1 MKKKIKFLIYFCL
14 TFIDLF
20 IKIFFIKDKKKF
32 IFFINT
38 EGGFGPSITRSHLLN
53 LHYEEKWILLFG
65 TKAKKHNKKLSKIFN
80 NRLKFFFCGD
90 FNQPENIVNFEKR
103 ISKVFFFIFN
113 IKIKSL
119 NLFIKDLKIDHVGKF
134 GDQALKII
142 NENKTFLFETG
153 FFFKKENPSNFYKE
167 NFFQKNFDKIFHRY
181 RSKNKGKINFF
192 LRGKGKKY
200 PNKRFIDGI
209 RDSRDID
216 DYKPTLEYLVDSDY
230 QIFITGEVT
239 NIPDWIKKFGNSVV
253 YLSKTDLGLDDYNL
267 YVMSNINYFIGG
279 SSGPPLFNCINNCKT
294 LLLETN
300 HIGISYWNSVVSY
313 PKIKVEKLSDLKEI
327 FMRCPYE
334 DHYLEKIF
342 NNNLIESLS
351 KNDLKIITKEFIENI
366 NNDKYWKRAE
376 DLGFLETHT
385 HFMDAKIS
393 NYWLKLNNI
402 EV

>member
-1 MKKKIKFLIYFCL
+1 
-14 TFIDLF
+14 
-20 IKIFFIKDKKKF
+20 
-32 IFFINT
+32 
-38 EGGFGPSITRSHLLN
+38 
-53 LHYEEKWILLFG
+53 
-65 TKAKKHNKKLSKIFN
+65 
-80 NRLKFFFCGD
+80 
-90 FNQPENIVNFEKR
+90 
-103 ISKVFFFIFN
+103 
-113 IKIKSL
+113 
-119 NLFIKDLKIDHVGKF
+119 
-134 GDQALKII
+134 
-142 NENKTFLFETG
+142 
-153 FFFKKENPSNFYKE
+153 
-167 NFFQKNFDKIFHRY
+167 
-181 RSKNKGKINFF
+181 
-192 LRGKGKKY
+192 
-200 PNKRFIDGI
+200 
-209 RDSRDID
+209 
-216 DYKPTLEYLVDSDY
+216 
-230 QIFITGEVT
+230 
-239 NIPDWIKKFGNSVV
+239 
-253 YLSKTDLGLDDYNL
+253 
-267 YVMSNINYFIGG
+267 MSNINYFIGG